1 MKRILLLVGLLGC
14 LGLLMATTDDN
25 HTVFWCHYPPGMWTG
40 VPSTSKVLILSIDVA
55 AEPVHLTHSPS
66 LSGAALPC
74 VGADCAEGVTLTG
87 DATGCPGAVLNCP
100 AITAC
105 TLANG
110 VCNPAIA
117 PYPLVQG
124 PVAPFTDTG
133 CVCPMGTPNQGRT
146 PIQGWHATSITGV
159 VTLSCGA
166 AG

>member
-25 HTVFWCHYPPGMWTG
+25 HTVFWCHYPPGLWTG

-55 AEPVHLTHSPS
+55 AEPGHLTHSPS

-110 VCNPAIA
+110 VCNPAIG

-124 PVAPFTDTG
+124 RVAPLYGHRMRMPHGYPEPRPRPDPRVACYFYHW
-133 CVCPMGTPNQGRT
+133 CRY
-146 PIQGWHATSITGV
+146 S
-159 VTLSCGA
+159 
-166 AG
+166 